1 MIGNVP
7 KKKRQETIV
16 WCYSLVSS
24 NIAGCKNEGS
34 PTAHRAFLLRN
45 VYMECV
51 CVCDPRNAGNDGSGR
66 NARDDI
72 TSIVRSIGLRRLK
85 IVWK

>member
-1 MIGNVP
+1 VIGNVP

-51 CVCDPRNAGNDGSGR
+51 CVCVIPEMLAMMVLAGMLVM
-66 NARDDI
+66 I
-72 TSIVRSIGLRRLK
+72 
-85 IVWK
+85 